1 MRILQQNQLLPA
13 GAETQPGQAL
23 HLPEV
28 ARQHAGLYTC
38 TADNGLGTTAAASIQ
53 IDVLCKTFYTNTLI
67 TALLLLYHVPDP
79 PELDLI
85 LDWVKHHNQKSAQ
98 VTCSAKYL

>member
-67 TALLLLYHVPDP
+67 TLSLFPISDP
-79 PELDLI
+79 PDLDLI

-98 VTCSAKYL
+98 VTWSAKYL